1 VRGRVGPGW
10 HAAAR
15 PRPLALPFMLVPAP
29 VSAPCVPW
37 WPATSCWLRL
47 ALHACLPCVVA
58 PCCRHVPTLNWLDK
72 AQRQAVK
79 HYSTATGQQIAALLW
94 SWGEFGYTPND
105 KLFMNQLKVSAIDK
119 LPMKQLKVSAV
130 DKLFMKQLKV
140 RAAWLAP
147 AAFRDWSLQPA

>member
-1 VRGRVGPGW
+1 
-10 HAAAR
+10 
-15 PRPLALPFMLVPAP
+15 
-29 VSAPCVPW
+29 
-37 WPATSCWLRL
+37 
-47 ALHACLPCVVA
+47 
-58 PCCRHVPTLNWLDK
+58 VPTLNWLDK